1 MGEKLNQIVFAPTQ
15 SERPSPLATFGSE
28 FPFVQFNYPLGRR
41 KVCCAAAWV
50 RLRLLDATWDST
62 ISL

>member
-1 MGEKLNQIVFAPTQ
+1 MGEKLHQIALAPTQ
-15 SERPSPLATFGSE
+15 SEGPHHAIFGSE
-28 FPFVQFNYPLGRR
+28 FPYVQINYPVGRR

-50 RLRLLDATWDST
+50 RLRLLDSTWDST